1 MYKLQLKLNGK
12 LTWGGVGGW
21 ITISTAN
28 DWVVHKVAQNLDK
41 WRALVTVWSTVP
53 SKLAYGKNLFQNFW
67 ERKTTTTTT
76 TKKHTH
82 KKKKKAHDGK
92 NMLQISAEMQ
102 EEMPFKWTQETVAV
116 VPSNSKVYSCYSFG
130 HVTSRRLQLSAMVFL
145 IGAESLV
152 LCSHCSV
159 PSVLKG
165 FACFRV
171 SEILFPNKILSSE
184 SPNSKKI
191 VTKGMSH
198 LLQELFDLKWLPL
211 HHHCISLCFVLSLF
225 CVFCRV
231 HT

>member
-1 MYKLQLKLNGK
+1 M
-12 LTWGGVGGW
+12 
-21 ITISTAN
+21 
-28 DWVVHKVAQNLDK
+28 
-41 WRALVTVWSTVP
+41 
-53 SKLAYGKNLFQNFW
+53 
-67 ERKTTTTTT
+67 
-76 TKKHTH
+76 
-82 KKKKKAHDGK
+82 
-92 NMLQISAEMQ
+92 
-102 EEMPFKWTQETVAV
+102 AV

-198 LLQELFDLKWLPL
+198 FLQELFDLKWLPL
-211 HHHCISLCFVLSLF
+211 HRHCISLCFVLSLF